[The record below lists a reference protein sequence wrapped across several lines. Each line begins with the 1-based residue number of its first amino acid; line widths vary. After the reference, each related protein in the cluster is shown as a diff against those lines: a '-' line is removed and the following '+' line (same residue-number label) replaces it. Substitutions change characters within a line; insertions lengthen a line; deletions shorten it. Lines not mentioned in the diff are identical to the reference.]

1 MEELLLLIVTSL
13 LHLPLA
19 CQGIL
24 EEQRWSEKDTEQR
37 MHPRGGVKTLCKQL
51 CCFPWKCL
59 APSAQCGGR
68 ASRGQAPSPAAGS
81 PGTSQSSACVAG
93 ACGSSWLGQLLKW
106 QTFYLL
112 PRRHNP
118 VTSPAFKQSNCFSFN
133 TQPSEKTKHEQMSAL
148 SCSRHLA
155 CPKHGRRL
163 LPSTK
168 LAQKCEVQPP
178 SPQCIEPSAL
188 LWSVGRIMCILHGP
202 ASGTSVHRTCLAMWL
217 FLY

>member
-1 MEELLLLIVTSL
+1 MKELLLLIVTSL

-93 ACGSSWLGQLLKW
+93 RAGLLDLVNSLNGKLF
-106 QTFYLL
+106 TYFPGDIIL
-112 PRRHNP
+112 
-118 VTSPAFKQSNCFSFN
+118 SPHLHSNSHCFSFN
-133 TQPSEKTKHEQMSAL
+133 TQHSEKTKHEQMSAL
-148 SCSRHLA
+148 SCSQTL
-155 CPKHGRRL
+155 GM
-163 LPSTK
+163 S
-168 LAQKCEVQPP
+168 
-178 SPQCIEPSAL
+178 
-188 LWSVGRIMCILHGP
+188 
-202 ASGTSVHRTCLAMWL
+202 
-217 FLY
+217 